1 MARRGP
7 YWAAALL
14 LARTAVAPHPPRTG
28 PLLLGTA
35 LLANPAS
42 AGLFTAYHVNV
53 VNRTHAYINTT
64 HDAPWWRR
72 RSDIVKPRRRRWWHR
87 RPEPE
92 PEPATWWDWF
102 FAKPKEPPTHLPWWR
117 GGGHDDSILRP
128 PAYWAAREKLLQEQQ
143 RPWWRRRLQA
153 EAAKRARYPD
163 GVAPWEMVP
172 VAFETFGRLG
182 DATFKHL
189 KLLARA
195 EAALVDSE
203 SVSTVLQR
211 WCQRLSVALHRANAR
226 AVRSAVGLRDARCAW
241 AEA

>member
-7 YWAAALL
+7 CWAAALL
-14 LARTAVAPHPPRTG
+14 LARAAVAPHPPRTG

-64 HDAPWWRR
+64 HEAPWWRR

-153 EAAKRARYPD
+153 EATKRSYGTD
-163 GVAPWEMVP
+163 NYKGTTWGVAVGAQEDQNYPI
-172 VAFETFGRLG
+172 G
-182 DATFKHL
+182 
-189 KLLARA
+189 
-195 EAALVDSE
+195 
-203 SVSTVLQR
+203 
-211 WCQRLSVALHRANAR
+211 
-226 AVRSAVGLRDARCAW
+226 GLRCYYTVKGGISGGW
-241 AEA
+241 ALAVDEPQINKASNNQKAILCPEGQNKF